1 MDLNSIIV
9 IIAGINV
16 INQNIGVKAVCSLNQ
31 LDLRGGPK
39 EGILILMLIT
49 ITNLFV
55 YFDL

>member
-16 INQNIGVKAVCSLNQ
+16 INQNIGDKAVYSLNQ
-31 LDLRGGPK
+31 LNLRGGPK
-39 EGILILMLIT
+39 EGILML